1 MRSGHAL
8 STTRSQE
15 TLDGLRVCLAFGA
28 SYLAVTA
35 SVAAGLSVV
44 GGCWLVAVSIALIC
58 VGARPSVAVGCGLL
72 GWLFVTG
79 FLVNQEGVLHLAGLG
94 DLWRLLVMVAV
105 PLAAS
110 AVGRRGST
118 VLAAR
123 RGR

>member
-1 MRSGHAL
+1 MRSGHVL
-8 STTRSQE
+8 STTRSPE

-94 DLWRLLVMVAV
+94 DLWRLLLMVAV

-110 AVGRRGST
+110 GLGRRGPPT
-118 VLAAR
+118 T
-123 RGR
+123 

>member
-8 STTRSQE
+8 STTRSPE

-58 VGARPSVAVGCGLL
+58 VGARPAVAVG
-72 GWLFVTG
+72 
-79 FLVNQEGVLHLAGLG
+79 
-94 DLWRLLVMVAV
+94 
-105 PLAAS
+105 
-110 AVGRRGST
+110 
-118 VLAAR
+118 
-123 RGR
+123 